1 MLFNP
6 DPTEKAIGMLFSRK
20 RVDQNHP
27 PVFFNNAPVGSAS
40 DYKHFGVILDCKLL
54 STKHIREKVVKAR

>member
-6 DPTEKAIGMLFSRK
+6 DPTNPDPTNPDPTKQATGMLYSRK

-27 PVFFNNAPVGSAS
+27 LLFFNNVPVGSAS
-40 DYKHFGVILDCKLL
+40 DHKHLGITLYCWV
-54 STKHIREKVVKAR
+54 SQ